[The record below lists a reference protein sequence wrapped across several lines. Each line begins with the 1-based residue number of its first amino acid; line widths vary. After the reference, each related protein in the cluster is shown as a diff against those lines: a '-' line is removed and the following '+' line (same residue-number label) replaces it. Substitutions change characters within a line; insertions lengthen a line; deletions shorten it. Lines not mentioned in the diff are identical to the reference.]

1 MYFENL
7 SGSKSSLA
15 RAVSAEIRAR
25 LAAQRTSGK
34 KLAETVGLSQNY
46 IAKRLRDE
54 APFTIDDIELIV
66 EALNIEVGTARFIA
80 DADARQEELIWQSMM
95 DESTKLS
102 ERARKVDFPSQP
114 PEFELAASD
123 HEFEDEQPGSDE
135 PA

>member
-1 MYFENL
+1 MYFEDL

-66 EALNIEVGTARFIA
+66 A
-80 DADARQEELIWQSMM
+80 DL
-95 DESTKLS
+95 TN
-102 ERARKVDFPSQP
+102 
-114 PEFELAASD
+114 
-123 HEFEDEQPGSDE
+123 G
-135 PA
+135 